1 MKSALLASPS
11 SADVTSGHAPNAVK
25 LPSLPP
31 AMVNPGLIY
40 FDGDMV
46 PYADANIHV
55 SSVAAKY
62 GANVFEG
69 LCAYAGE
76 GEQSF
81 LFRVHE
87 HLVRLRN
94 SVRMMQIDCDYRVED
109 YVNAVLM
116 SLRENHIQGDAHIR
130 LTVFIT
136 GEGYSDTAG
145 PTSLVCMAKA
155 RTPRPIADRSV
166 HVGVS
171 TWRRIDDSIAPPR
184 IKAGANY
191 HAGRFGLLEARRN
204 GYQQVIFLT
213 LAGKVSE
220 GANASFAIVRDG
232 ALITP
237 PVTAGILE
245 SVTRSTLL
253 ELAANDLG
261 LTVRERD
268 IDRSELYVA
277 DEAFFCGSSQEITPV
292 LSVDQ
297 FPVGSGTVGPI
308 TRRLW
313 ESYESVVRGRNKAR
327 TGWLTPVW

>member
-1 MKSALLASPS
+1 MKSALFATTS

-25 LPSLPP
+25 PPSLPP
-31 AMVNPGLIY
+31 AMGNPELIY
-40 FDGDMV
+40 FNGDMV
-46 PYADANIHV
+46 PYADATIHV

-81 LFRVHE
+81 LFRVSE

-94 SVRMMQIDCDYRVED
+94 SVRMMQIDCDYRAED
-109 YVNAVLM
+109 YMNAILM
-116 SLRENHIQGDAHIR
+116 SLRANHIRGDAHIR

-136 GEGYSDTAG
+136 GEGYSDTTG
-145 PTSLVCMAKA
+145 PVSLVCMAKS
-155 RTPRPIADRSV
+155 RTPRPLQDRST
-166 HVGVS
+166 HIGVS
-171 TWRRIDDSIAPPR
+171 TWRRTDDSIAPPR

-191 HAGRFGLLEARRN
+191 HGSRFGLLEARRN

-261 LTVRERD
+261 LAVRERD

-277 DEAFFCGSSQEITPV
+277 EEAFFCGSSQEITPV
-292 LSVDQ
+292 LSIDQ
-297 FPVGSGTVGPI
+297 FPVGNGAVGPV
-308 TRRLW
+308 TSRLW
-313 ESYESVVRGRNKAR
+313 ETYDSLVRGRNKVR
-327 TGWLTPVW
+327 SGWLTPVW

>member
-1 MKSALLASPS
+1 MKSALFARPLLA
-11 SADVTSGHAPNAVK
+11 DLTSGQGPQTA
-25 LPSLPP
+25 PSLLPTPP
-31 AMVNPGLIY
+31 NPELIY
-40 FDGDMV
+40 FNGDMV
-46 PYADANIHV
+46 PYANATIHV

-94 SVRMMQIDCDYRVED
+94 SVRMMQIDCDYRAED

-116 SLRENHIQGDAHIR
+116 SLRENHIHGDAHIR

-136 GEGYSDTAG
+136 GEGYSDTTG
-145 PTSLVCMAKA
+145 PASLVCIAKA
-155 RTPRPIADRSV
+155 RSPRPLEDRST

-191 HAGRFGLLEARRN
+191 HGGRFALLEARRN
-204 GYQQVIFLT
+204 GYQQPLFLT

-261 LTVRERD
+261 LAVHERD

-292 LSVDQ
+292 LSIDQ
-297 FPVGSGTVGPI
+297 FPVGSGAVGPI

-313 ESYESVVRGRNKAR
+313 EIYDSLVRGRDQAR
-327 TGWLTPVW
+327 TRWLTPVW